1 MTLYAANGTQLT
13 KTTAAVPVTDP
24 IVEVTEDPDRGLPAG
39 GHHLSPAGAQAV
51 EDRGDADPAVGVRRD
66 VPGCGDQHRQPG
78 DRPGRRRHGDHDQGP
93 KLHPD
98 RAAVIGIIP
107 NTAAAY
113 RKLSAHLAE
122 ARRRG
127 DFPDLIDAVR
137 KIHSP

>member
-1 MTLYAANGTQLT
+1 M
-13 KTTAAVPVTDP
+13 
-24 IVEVTEDPDRGLPAG
+24 
-39 GHHLSPAGAQAV
+39 
-51 EDRGDADPAVGVRRD
+51 
-66 VPGCGDQHRQPG
+66 
-78 DRPGRRRHGDHDQGP
+78 
-93 KLHPD
+93 
-98 RAAVIGIIP
+98 IGIIP